1 MTTATKR
8 KFGDVEGG
16 DGLASESGKRTRGDY
31 DGLGPDSSEEEQEGM
46 EVTAEDGADG
56 DDSDSDTDS
65 DSGSDSDGNGYGD
78 GEDGEEANGGWG
90 WGRGDVRMEAFS
102 MAKEL
107 RRGRFN
113 EAGTYIAHGD
123 DDSSDDS
130 EGGLATVDVA
140 DVEKARQAQQ
150 QRERARRPEGPAE
163 EQTARAR
170 EQVWEAVQVLCG
182 HLRDGE
188 TTGRCLQRL
197 YAAVRRERR
206 LKKKSKTG
214 KSEDESES
222 KSESQAAIDAV
233 TDSVAVLERH
243 FDDVLERSRAAWAA
257 WEATE
262 SPGRLRR

>member
-8 KFGDVEGG
+8 KFGDVEGD
-16 DGLASESGKRTRGDY
+16 DGLASERGKRTRGDY
-31 DGLGPDSSEEEQEGM
+31 DGLGPDSSEEEQEGT
-46 EVTAEDGADG
+46 EGTAEDGADG
-56 DDSDSDTDS
+56 DDSDSDS
-65 DSGSDSDGNGYGD
+65 DSNGDGD
-78 GEDGEEANGGWG
+78 GEDGEEANGG

-130 EGGLATVDVA
+130 DGGLATVDAA
-140 DVEKARQAQQ
+140 DVERARQAQQ
-150 QRERARRPEGPAE
+150 RERERRPKGPAE

-170 EQVWEAVQVLCG
+170 EQVREAVQVLCG

-214 KSEDESES
+214 ESES

>member
-31 DGLGPDSSEEEQEGM
+31 DGLGPDSSEEEQEGT
-46 EVTAEDGADG
+46 EGTAEDGADG
-56 DDSDSDTDS
+56 DDSDSDSDS
-65 DSGSDSDGNGYGD
+65 DSDGYGD
-78 GEDGEEANGGWG
+78 GEDGEEANGG

-130 EGGLATVDVA
+130 EGGLATVDAA
-140 DVEKARQAQQ
+140 DVERARQAQQ
-150 QRERARRPEGPAE
+150 RERERRPKGPAE

-170 EQVWEAVQVLCG
+170 EQVREAVQVLCG